1 MPNEPK
7 NQNDLYEIAEVP
19 FANTLLIL
27 GCFESYDFNP
37 KY

>member
-7 NQNDLYEIAEVP
+7 DQNDLYEIAEAP

-27 GCFESYDFNP
+27 GFIELIKFQY
-37 KY
+37 